1 MRRVSLVLAVLA
13 CAAAPAAAAA
23 PVKYYGHAIV
33 PPPLPRKRA
42 LQALDRYPRTL
53 IELDRTRGGLAIPWL
68 VHAGARSI
76 APRLQLW
83 RLSSRRAQAL
93 LPNLIRAHLVRS
105 VTPDYPLRSDRV
117 LNHFCCDPYVQYQW
131 WIPAIGADKVEPPG
145 PGIPIT
151 VIDTGLDTS
160 HEEFSS
166 RPNTSTLNGQVISAT
181 VGEEFHGTAV
191 ASVAAAPSNGVGVV
205 GVYPQAALQA
215 WDASPNAAGQL
226 TVGDEIRGLLAA
238 IGRGRSVINLSLGA
252 SQYTPIEEEAV
263 LAAFGTGSLVVVAAG
278 NEREKGNPLDYPA
291 SYNHVLTVGS
301 TGTTDTVS
309 PFSNRSPY
317 MDLAAPG
324 ESIPAAIPEFIFSGK
339 YSAVDGTSFSTPL
352 VAGAS
357 AAVWTSR
364 PTLKNTQLF
373 DLMRWTARDV
383 APAGWDPDTGFGVLN
398 IPSATGSK
406 APGVDPQEPNEDV
419 FLVKPKGL
427 FTSGHAPLTAAGHGS
442 IALTA
447 RLDSSEDPED
457 VYRVWVP
464 KKRKVTFSLKPNANV
479 NVAVWGPKTKSVFE
493 KGKALKRDLIVAGV
507 KPGKALEK
515 VSVRNAGPGAYVY
528 FDAFLGK
535 NVGDAAYAL
544 AIKTARL

>member
-1 MRRVSLVLAVLA
+1 MRRVSLVLAVLV

-23 PVKYYGHAIV
+23 PVKYFGHAIV
-33 PPPLPRKRA
+33 PAPLPGTRG

-53 IELDRTRGGLAIPWL
+53 IELDRARGGLAIPAL
-68 VHAGARSI
+68 VHAGARLI
-76 APRLQLW
+76 APQLRLW
-83 RLSSRRAQAL
+83 RLPSRRAQAL
-93 LPNLIRAHLVRS
+93 VPSLIRAHLVRS
-105 VTPDYPLRSDRV
+105 VTPDYPRRPDRMLTHFSDPLV
-117 LNHFCCDPYVQYQW
+117 SYQW
-131 WIPAIGADKVEPPG
+131 WIPVIGADQVEPPG
-145 PGIPIT
+145 PGIPVT
-151 VIDTGLDTS
+151 VIDTGVDAS
-160 HEEFSS
+160 HPEFAG
-166 RPNTSTLNGQVISAT
+166 RPNTAILNTQNISGG
-181 VGEEFHGTAV
+181 GEEFHGTAV
-191 ASVAAAPSNGVGVV
+191 ASVAAAPTNGVGIV
-205 GVYPQAALQA
+205 GVYPQAVLQA
-215 WDASPNAAGQL
+215 WDASPTGQL
-226 TVGDEIRGLLAA
+226 TVGDEVRGIVAA

-252 SQYTPIEEEAV
+252 SQYLPIEEEAV
-263 LAAFGTGSLVVVAAG
+263 LAAFGTGSLIVVAAG

-301 TGTTDTVS
+301 TGNTDAVS

-324 ESIPAAIPEFIFSGK
+324 ESIPAAIPTSIFADG
-339 YSAVDGTSFSTPL
+339 YSQVDGTSFATPL

-364 PTLKNTQLF
+364 PTLRNTQLF

-383 APAGWDPDTGFGVLN
+383 SPAGWDPDTGFGVLN
-398 IPSATGSK
+398 IPSATNSR
-406 APGVDPQEPNEDV
+406 APSVDPQEPNEDV

-427 FTSGHAPLTAAGHGS
+427 FSTGHAPLTAAGHGS
-442 IALTA
+442 AVLSG

-479 NVAVWGPKTKSVFE
+479 NAAIWGPKTKSVFE

-507 KPGKALEK
+507 KPGKALER
-515 VSVRNAGPGAYVY
+515 VSVRNAGPGTYVY

-544 AIKTARL
+544 GIKTARL

>member
-1 MRRVSLVLAVLA
+1 M
-13 CAAAPAAAAA
+13 

-33 PPPLPRKRA
+33 PPPLPGKRA

-68 VHAGARSI
+68 VHAGARLI

-93 LPNLIRAHLVRS
+93 LPNLVSAHLVRS

-117 LNHFCCDPYVQYQW
+117 LTHFLGGDPLVQYQW
-131 WIPAIGADKVEPPG
+131 WIPAIGADQVEPPG

-151 VIDTGLDTS
+151 VIDTGLDTA

-166 RPNTSTLNGQVISAT
+166 RPNTVTLNGQDISAPA
-181 VGEEFHGTAV
+181 GEEWHGTAV
-191 ASVAAAPSNGVGVV
+191 ASVAAAPTNGVGVV

-215 WDASPNAAGQL
+215 WDASPNSAGQL
-226 TVGDEIRGLLAA
+226 TVGDEVRGLVAA

-252 SQYTPIEEEAV
+252 SQYLPIEEEAV

-278 NEREKGNPLDYPA
+278 NERQKGNPLDYPA

-301 TGTTDTVS
+301 TDTTDAVS
-309 PFSNRSPY
+309 AFSNSSPY

-324 ESIPAAIPEFIFSGK
+324 ESIPAAVFTDPTG
-339 YSAVDGTSFSTPL
+339 YAAVSGTSFATPL

-357 AAVWTSR
+357 AAVWTRR

-383 APAGWDPDTGFGVLN
+383 GPPGWDPDTGFGVLN
-398 IPSATGSK
+398 IPAATSSK
-406 APGVDPQEPNEDV
+406 APAVDPQEPNEDI

-427 FTSGHAPLTAAGHGS
+427 FRSGHPPLTFAGHGNA
-442 IALTA
+442 ALSA

-464 KKRKVTFSLKPNANV
+464 KKSKVSFSLKPNANV

-507 KPGKALEK
+507 KPGKAVER
-515 VSVRNAGPGAYVY
+515 VAVRNAGPGAYVY

-535 NVGDAAYAL
+535 NVGDAAYTL

>member
-1 MRRVSLVLAVLA
+1 MRRVSLVLTVLV

-23 PVKYYGHAIV
+23 PVKYFGHAIV
-33 PPPLPRKRA
+33 PAPLPGKRG
-42 LQALDRYPRTL
+42 LQALDRYQRTL
-53 IELDRTRGGLAIPWL
+53 IELDRARGGLAIPAL
-68 VHAGARSI
+68 VHAGAQPI
-76 APRLQLW
+76 APQLQLW
-83 RLSSRRAQAL
+83 RLSSRRARAL

-105 VTPDYPLRSDRV
+105 VTPDYPLRPDRV
-117 LNHFCCDPYVQYQW
+117 LTTPYTDPLVSYQW
-131 WIPAIGADKVEPPG
+131 WIPAIGADQVEPPG

-151 VIDTGLDTS
+151 VIDTGLDAS
-160 HEEFSS
+160 HPEFAG
-166 RPNTSTLNGQVISAT
+166 RPNTSTLNGQDISAL
-181 VGEEFHGTAV
+181 GEEFHGTAV
-191 ASVAAAPSNGVGVV
+191 ASVAAAPTNGVGVV

-226 TVGDEIRGLLAA
+226 TVGDEVRGLVAA

-252 SQYTPIEEEAV
+252 SQYIPIEEEAV

-278 NEREKGNPLDYPA
+278 NERQKGNPLDYPA

-301 TGTTDTVS
+301 TGPTDAVS
-309 PFSNRSPY
+309 SFSNSSPY

-324 ESIPAAIPEFIFSGK
+324 ESIPAAIPMSIFADG
-339 YSAVDGTSFSTPL
+339 YSQVDGTSFATPL

-383 APAGWDPDTGFGVLN
+383 GAPGWDPDTGFGVLN
-398 IPSATGSK
+398 IPAAMNSK
-406 APGVDPQEPNEDV
+406 APSVDPQEPNEDV

-427 FTSGHAPLTAAGHGS
+427 FRSGHAPLTGVGHGS
-442 IALTA
+442 ASLTA

-464 KKRKVTFSLKPNANV
+464 KKSKVTFSLQPNANV

-507 KPGKALEK
+507 KPGKALER

-535 NVGDAAYAL
+535 NVADAAYAL

>member
-1 MRRVSLVLAVLA
+1 MRRVSLVLAVLV

-23 PVKYYGHAIV
+23 PVKYFGHAIV
-33 PPPLPRKRA
+33 PAPLPGKRG
-42 LQALDRYPRTL
+42 LQALDRYSGTL
-53 IELDRTRGGLAIPWL
+53 IELDRTRGGLAIPAL
-68 VHAGARSI
+68 AHAGARLI
-76 APRLQLW
+76 APQLRLW

-93 LPNLIRAHLVRS
+93 VPFLIRAHLVRS
-105 VTPDYPLRSDRV
+105 VTPDYPLRPDRV
-117 LNHFCCDPYVQYQW
+117 LNQFTDPLVPYEW
-131 WIPAIGADKVEPPG
+131 WIPAIGADQVDPPG

-166 RPNTSTLNGQVISAT
+166 RPNTSTLNGQDISAL
-181 VGEEFHGTAV
+181 GEEFHGTAV
-191 ASVAAAPSNGVGVV
+191 ASVAAAPTNGVGVV

-215 WDASPNAAGQL
+215 WDASPNSAGQL
-226 TVGDEIRGLLAA
+226 TVGDEVRGLVAA

-252 SQYTPIEEEAV
+252 SQYIPIEEEAV
-263 LAAFGTGSLVVVAAG
+263 LAAFGSGSLVVVAAG

-301 TGTTDTVS
+301 TGPTDAVS
-309 PFSNRSPY
+309 SFSNRSPY

-324 ESIPAAIPEFIFSGK
+324 ESIPAAIPTSIFASG
-339 YSAVDGTSFSTPL
+339 YSQVDGTSFATPL

-383 APAGWDPDTGFGVLN
+383 GPAGWDPDTGFGVLN
-398 IPSATGSK
+398 IPSATNSK
-406 APGVDPQEPNEDV
+406 APAVDPQEPNEDV

-427 FTSGHAPLTAAGHGS
+427 FHSGHAPLTAAGHGS
-442 IALTA
+442 TALSA

-464 KKRKVTFSLKPNANV
+464 KKSKVTFSLKPNANV

-507 KPGKALEK
+507 KPGKALER